1 MAIKVVAS
9 INSMAASYVS
19 GHTYLGVAA
28 ADPGTT
34 ATPAS
39 EASGGTPAYARKAT
53 TWSAGTTGVQNGTQQ
68 SIDLAAGAYA
78 WMLLCGSATGNN
90 MWDNC
95 SFASQ
100 TLAADGPLLLTPTYT
115 QV

>member
-1 MAIKVVAS
+1 MAMKVVAS

-19 GHTYLGVAA
+19 GHTYLNCAT

-39 EASGGTPAYARKAT
+39 EASGGSPANARKAT
-53 TWSAGTTGVQNGTQQ
+53 SWSAGTTGVQTGTQQ
-68 SIDLAAGAYA
+68 SIDLAAGTYL

-100 TLAADGPLLLTPTYT
+100 TLSADGPLLLTPTFT
-115 QV
+115 IV